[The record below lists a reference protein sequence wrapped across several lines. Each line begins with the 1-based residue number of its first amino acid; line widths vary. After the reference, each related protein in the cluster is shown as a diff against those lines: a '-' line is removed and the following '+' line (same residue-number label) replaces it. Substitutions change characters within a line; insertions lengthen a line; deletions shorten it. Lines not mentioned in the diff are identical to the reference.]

1 MIRIRTSEGMEL
13 EVEREVMEQSQL
25 IKGLLED
32 VGQTNAV
39 LPLPN
44 VSGPILAKVIDFCR
58 HHQAKHV
65 PVLEVATSKAS
76 DTASDDGME
85 GNHSGLSA
93 GPNVMPF
100 GRGQR
105 RGGHGQQPPV
115 TVTSAPSST
124 TRSLITGQV
133 TTTYS
138 TTTANGQQSPTDDQ
152 APVVA
157 PMVDDDSASAAAA
170 VDPSGAALLSQLGM
184 PIVQPTPHIVLDDW
198 DREFCRVDQVTLFEL
213 ILAANYLDI
222 KPLLDLAC
230 LTVANMIRGKR
241 PEEIR
246 RQFNIKNDFTPE
258 EEELVRQENEWC
270 EDQ

>member
-1 MIRIRTSEGMEL
+1 MIRIRTSEGTEL

-25 IKGLLED
+25 IKGLLEG

-65 PVLEVATSKAS
+65 VVTETPTSKAS
-76 DTASDDGME
+76 DMVSDDGLE
-85 GNHSGLSA
+85 SSHSGIAA
-93 GPNVMPF
+93 GPNAMPF

-105 RGGHGQQPPV
+105 RSGRGQQPPV
-115 TVTSAPSST
+115 AVTSAPSST

-138 TTTANGQQSPTDDQ
+138 TTTANGLHSPADGQAPIVAPVTDDDH
-152 APVVA
+152 AP
-157 PMVDDDSASAAAA
+157 AAM
-170 VDPSGAALLSQLGM
+170 DPSGTALLSQLGM

-222 KPLLDLAC
+222 KPLLDLTC

-246 RQFNIKNDFTPE
+246 RHFNIKNDFTPE